1 MIKQILIKQLF
12 KGIFINKN
20 VFLCETMPFCQK
32 KRKIERKINQIKLYS
47 WGGAQYVTNLSEFCF
62 Y

>member
-20 VFLCETMPFCQK
+20 VSLCKTMPFCQE

-47 WGGAQYVTNLSEFCF
+47 WGGV
-62 Y
+62 